1 MAACEPVAPE
11 GLVSATAIARPL
23 DSEKSLKHESPKGSW
38 ETAAEDARPPRP
50 ERVRPIIIIGAGGI
64 VSAAHLPAYAK
75 AGFPVLALMDIA
87 PGRAAELAKR
97 AGVPNSFTTVK
108 DAVGFAPAD
117 AVYDVAVPA
126 SEVLGVLSQLPDGV
140 AVLIQKPMGETLAE
154 ATEIRD
160 LCRRKALVAAVNFQL
175 RYAPFN
181 LAARAL
187 AARGLL
193 GEWHDFEAQVR
204 TYTPWHLWTF
214 LATAPRLEILYHSI
228 HYLDLIRSWFG
239 NPRGIY
245 AKTVRHPSHPNLA
258 ATKSVMILDYGDS
271 KRVFI
276 ATNHGHDY
284 GEAQQRSF
292 VLWEGTTGSMRATL
306 GVNLDYPK
314 GKPDSLDYIHRNEMK
329 SGWQS
334 CAIRGDWFPDA
345 FVGSMGALQAYVEG
359 SVSELPS
366 NFGDAYQTMALV
378 EAAYLSSARPAEM
391 IPLDGN

>member
-1 MAACEPVAPE
+1 MSIAPDAEKNVENELPIDNCKTIALAAQ
-11 GLVSATAIARPL
+11 
-23 DSEKSLKHESPKGSW
+23 
-38 ETAAEDARPPRP
+38 PPRP

-75 AGFPVLALMDIA
+75 AGFPVLALMDIVA
-87 PGRAAELAKR
+87 GKAAELAKR
-97 AGVPNSFTTVK
+97 SGVRNSFVSVK
-108 DAVGFAPAD
+108 EAVAFAPPD

-126 SEVLGVLSQLPDGV
+126 SEIPGILSDLPDGV
-140 AVLIQKPMGETLAE
+140 PVLMQKPMGETLAE
-154 ATEIRD
+154 ATAIRD
-160 LCRRKALVAAVNFQL
+160 LCRRKSLVAAVNFQL

-193 GEWHDFEAQVR
+193 GECHDFEAQVR

-239 NPRGIY
+239 NPRGVY
-245 AKTVRHPSHPNLA
+245 AKTVRHPAYPKLA

-271 KRVFI
+271 KRVFV

-284 GEAQQRSF
+284 GEKQQRSF
-292 VLWEGTTGSMRATL
+292 VLWEGTAGSMRATL
-306 GVNLDYPK
+306 GINLDYPK
-314 GKPDSLDYIHRNEMK
+314 GKPDSLDYIDRSEIK
-329 SGWQS
+329 DGWQS
-334 CAIRGDWFPDA
+334 CPIRGNWFPDA

-359 SVSELPS
+359 SISELPS
-366 NFGDAYQTMALV
+366 HFEDAYQTMALV
-378 EAAYLSSARPAEM
+378 EAAYASSARDAE
-391 IPLDGN
+391 PLPLGRS